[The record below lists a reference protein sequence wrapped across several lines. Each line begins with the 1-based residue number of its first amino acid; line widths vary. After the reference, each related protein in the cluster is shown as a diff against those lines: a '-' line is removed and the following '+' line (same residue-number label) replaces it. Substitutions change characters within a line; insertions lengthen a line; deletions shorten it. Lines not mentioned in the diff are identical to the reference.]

1 MGDEKTVSTRDS
13 SRTAAFGVGDEP
25 PFTDLVNRRSW
36 GVRPAAVPRGLLPQG
51 YRYRR
56 PRHDLTHRQDPEAGA
71 AAKHVLVEL

>member
-1 MGDEKTVSTRDS
+1 MGDEKTVSTTGS

-25 PFTDLVNRRSW
+25 PFTDLDNRRSW
-36 GVRPAAVPRGLLPQG
+36 AVRRASVSRSLLPLG

-56 PRHDLTHRQDPEAGA
+56 PRHDLTHRQVPEAGA